1 MEYSEEFI
9 DENNLKESIKPE
21 ILEND
26 VNLEDYKDIHENQKL
41 QTKLNFFENSIDST
55 IAKKPQ
61 GFTSN
66 NVVNSFVIDKKDKE
80 NLQSINANNNYKSNP
95 MDRIPRDISSNNIQ
109 KLNSIFDK
117 YKGSLNSQNI
127 NNNNNNNINMKSTI
141 EDKKSK
147 NLSKNHLE
155 NIFSFEVNKNSG
167 SNKDTINNGNFYI
180 NIFFIS
186 KFNRIAKSFWP
197 TKK

>member
-21 ILEND
+21 LLEND
-26 VNLEDYKDIHENQKL
+26 VDLDDYKDIHEHQKL

-66 NVVNSFVIDKKDKE
+66 NVVNSFVIDKKNKE

-127 NNNNNNNINMKSTI
+127 NNNNNGNGINNKINKKSSI
-141 EDKKSK
+141 EDNKQSR
-147 NLSKNHLE
+147 NLSNKNHE
-155 NIFSFEVNKNSG
+155 NIFSFEVKKNNG
-167 SNKDTINNGNFYI
+167 SNKETINSGNFYI
-180 NIFFIS
+180 KNISSLI
-186 KFNRIAKSFWP
+186 
-197 TKK
+197 